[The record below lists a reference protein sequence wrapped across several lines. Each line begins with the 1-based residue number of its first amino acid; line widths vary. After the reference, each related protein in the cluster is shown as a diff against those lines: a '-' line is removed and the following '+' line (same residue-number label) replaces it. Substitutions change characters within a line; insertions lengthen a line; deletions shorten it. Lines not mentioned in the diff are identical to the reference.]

1 MSGKGLGKL
10 IRNIHKSHPKTM
22 EEDQKKSIAGKRK
35 IVKLYNYK
43 GHGKIIKE

>member
-22 EEDQKKSIAGKRK
+22 EEDQKKSIAGKRNT
-35 IVKLYNYK
+35 VKVYNSK
-43 GHGKIIKE
+43 GHGKMVKE